1 MTVSVPVLPLRSGA
15 AIPQIGLGTWP
26 LDDDEAASAV
36 DAAVGLGYR
45 HFDTAE
51 NYRNEKG
58 VGVGLRRS
66 GIDRTEAFI
75 TTKFNKEWHS
85 YDGVRRALDASMQRL
100 GTEYVD
106 LLLIHWP
113 NPGLDQYVEAFRG
126 MRAAQDEGLVR
137 AVGVSN
143 FKPAHLQKLADAG
156 LVPEVNQVQL
166 DPYRPRRD
174 VREANASLG
183 IVTEAWSPLGK
194 GTSLLEEAL
203 LKDLA
208 AKYGKTPAQ
217 IVLRWDVQSGI
228 VTIPKSAN
236 PQRMA
241 ENLDIFGFELAP
253 EEMSALGGLET
264 GLPVTDSDSFGH

>member
-1 MTVSVPVLPLRSGA
+1 MNISVPVLPLRSGA

-26 LDDDEAASAV
+26 LNDDEAARAV
-36 DAAVGLGYR
+36 DTAVGLGYR

-66 GIDRTEAFI
+66 GIDRADAFI

-85 YDGVRRALDASMQRL
+85 YDGVRRALDASTQRL
-100 GTEYVD
+100 GTDYVD

-113 NPGLDQYVEAFRG
+113 NPGLDQYVDAFRG
-126 MRAAQDEGLVR
+126 MRAAQEEGLVR

-174 VREANASLG
+174 VREANAALG
-183 IVTEAWSPLGK
+183 TVTEAWSPLGK
-194 GTSLLEEAL
+194 GSSLLEEAL

-241 ENLDIFGFELAP
+241 ENLDIFDFELDP
-253 EEMSALGGLET
+253 EEMSAMEGLET
-264 GLPVTDSDSFGH
+264 GLPVTDADSFGH

>member
-1 MTVSVPVLPLRSGA
+1 MNTSVPALPLRSGA
-15 AIPQIGLGTWP
+15 LIPQIGLGTWP
-26 LDDDEAASAV
+26 LDDDEAARAV
-36 DAAVGLGYR
+36 NTAVGLGYR

-58 VGVGLRRS
+58 VGEGLRRS
-66 GIDRTEAFI
+66 GLDRSQAFI

-85 YDGVRRALDASMQRL
+85 FDGVRRAVEASTQRL

-113 NPGLDQYVEAFRG
+113 NPDLDRYVEAFRG
-126 MRAAQDEGLVR
+126 MRAVQDDGLVR

-156 LVPEVNQVQL
+156 LVPEVNQIQL

-174 VREANASLG
+174 VREANAGLG
-183 IVTEAWSPLGK
+183 ILTEAWSPLGK
-194 GTSLLEEAL
+194 GTRLLEEPL
-203 LKDLA
+203 LLALA

-217 IVLRWDVQSGI
+217 VVLRWDIQSGI
-228 VTIPKSAN
+228 VAIPKSAN

-241 ENLDIFGFELAP
+241 QNLNIFDFELDARDL
-253 EEMSALGGLET
+253 SSLDSLENDAA
-264 GLPVTDSDSFGH
+264 VSDSDTFGH

>member
-1 MTVSVPVLPLRSGA
+1 MNISVPVLPLRSGA

-26 LDDDEAASAV
+26 LDDDEAARV
-36 DAAVGLGYR
+36 VETAVGLGYR

-58 VGVGLRRS
+58 VGAGLRRS
-66 GIDRTEAFI
+66 GIDRADAFI

-85 YDGVRRALDASMQRL
+85 YDGVRRALDASTQRL

-113 NPGLDQYVEAFRG
+113 NPGLDQYVDAFRG
-126 MRAAQDEGLVR
+126 MRAAQEEGLVR

-174 VREANASLG
+174 VRAANDELG

-217 IVLRWDVQSGI
+217 VVLRWDVQSGI

-236 PQRMA
+236 PQRLA
-241 ENLDIFGFELAP
+241 ENLDIFDFELDP
-253 EEMSALGGLET
+253 GEMSALEGLET

>member
-1 MTVSVPVLPLRSGA
+1 MNISVPVLPLLSGA

-26 LDDDEAASAV
+26 LDDGEAARAV

-51 NYRNEKG
+51 NYRNEAG
-58 VGVGLRRS
+58 VGEGLRRS
-66 GIDRTEAFI
+66 GVDRADAFV

-85 YDGVRRALDASMQRL
+85 FDGVRKALDASLQRL

-126 MRAAQDEGLVR
+126 MRAAQDDGLVR

-174 VREANASLG
+174 VREANTALG
-183 IVTEAWSPLGK
+183 VVTEAWSPLGK
-194 GTSLLEEAL
+194 GSSLLEDAVL
-203 LKDLA
+203 ADLA

-217 IVLRWDVQSGI
+217 VVLRWDVQCGI

-241 ENLDIFGFELAP
+241 ENLDIFDFELDAA
-253 EEMSALGGLET
+253 EMTALDNLET
-264 GLPVTDSDSFGH
+264 GAPVTDSDTFGH